1 VNRFVPAL
9 LLVPSLGLAGALLGV
24 AGCSTSDNG
33 AIQIITDE
41 EAGTF
46 TASPALTRL
55 SVVAESG
62 DASTVLATAQ
72 LPTSTIDLGQ
82 LSETSSVV
90 SIAVEGFDS
99 SNTQRAFGATLPV
112 EYGALAGQTISVFVQ
127 RKGTLA
133 RLPGPLTDARQAPT
147 LSVLQGEYLL
157 VTGGSETPVAA
168 TTQLYDFGFFTP
180 IGAPP
185 TLPIAPRSIAL
196 AGTVAWLIGDTAG
209 WYFDFSSN
217 SSAALTLP
225 TGGTFADIAGGA
237 TVIDAN
243 GAQYIVGATRL
254 TGSPTDKVLKVDPSD
269 GSNTAYPYG
278 NTTWITLSAPRLG
291 AAAAWTSNY
300 GLVVAGGSN
309 TAAGV
314 EYVMGSTTGTAL
326 NQFPPDPAFG
336 AGAAALDGTHVLVAG
351 GAAGLFQDPG
361 VRDLDLGCAGGSASC
376 ATVVSWGNLPVVV
389 SPAQTFSWST
399 TTDALV
405 VGNAFGAGTTHVF
418 RLSPTGITEVP
429 TRTPHTNARA
439 AWSPVGS
446 IVLFGGAN
454 AIESFT
460 P

>member
-1 VNRFVPAL
+1 VNRSVPAL
-9 LLVPSLGLAGALLGV
+9 LLAAWLGLAGALV
-24 AGCSTSDNG
+24 GCSTSDTG

-46 TASPALTRL
+46 TASPALTELR
-55 SVVAESG
+55 VVAESA

-90 SIAVEGFDS
+90 SIAIEGFDS

-112 EYGALAGQTISVFVQ
+112 EYAALAGQTISVFVQ
-127 RKGTLA
+127 RDGTLA

-147 LSVLQGEYLL
+147 LAVLQGEYLL
-157 VTGGSETPVAA
+157 ITGGSGTPDAK
-168 TTQLYDFGFFTP
+168 TTQLYDFGFFTAV
-180 IGAPP
+180 GAPP
-185 TLPIAPRSIAL
+185 TLPIAPQSIAL
-196 AGTVAWLIGDTAG
+196 AGTVAWLVDDTTG
-209 WYFDFSSN
+209 WYFDFSSDP
-217 SSAALTLP
+217 SSASVPLAP
-225 TGGTFADIAGGA
+225 PAGGTFADVAGGA

-254 TGSPTDKVLKVDPSD
+254 TGPPTDKVLKVDPND
-269 GSNTAYPYG
+269 GSNSAYPYG

-291 AAAAWTSNY
+291 AAAAWTTSY

-314 EYVMGSTTGTAL
+314 ESVLPGAATGAPL

-351 GAAGLFQDPG
+351 GGTGLFEDPG
-361 VRDLDLGCAGGSASC
+361 VRDLDLGCAGASASC
-376 ATVVSWGNLPVVV
+376 ATVVSWGHLPVVV
-389 SPAQTFSWST
+389 SPAQTFALGTS
-399 TTDALV
+399 DGLV
-405 VGNAFGAGTTHVF
+405 VANEFGSGATHVF
-418 RLSPTGITEVP
+418 RLSPTSITEVP

-454 AIESFT
+454 VIESFT

>member
-9 LLVPSLGLAGALLGV
+9 LLVPALALAGGVLG
-24 AGCSTSDNG
+24 CNSSDTG
-33 AIQIITDE
+33 SIQIITDE

-46 TASPALTRL
+46 TASPALTKL

-82 LSETSSVV
+82 LSETASVV

-133 RLPGPLTDARQAPT
+133 RLPSPLTDVRQSPT

-157 VTGGSETPVAA
+157 VTGGSETPVAK

-180 IGAPP
+180 VGTPP
-185 TLPIAPRSIAL
+185 TLPIAPQSIAL
-196 AGTVAWLIGDTAG
+196 AGTVAWLIDDTAG

-217 SSAALTLP
+217 ASAALALP

-254 TGSPTDKVLKVDPSD
+254 TGSPTDKVLKVDPND
-269 GSNTAYPYG
+269 GTNSAYPYG
-278 NTTWITLSAPRLG
+278 NTTWFTLSAPRLG
-291 AAAAWTSNY
+291 AAAAWTSTY

-314 EYVMGSTTGTAL
+314 EYVMSGSSTGVAL
-326 NQFPPDPAFG
+326 TQFPPDPAFG
-336 AGAAALDGTHVLVAG
+336 AGAAALDGAHVLVAG
-351 GAAGLFQDPG
+351 GGTGLFQDPG

-376 ATVVSWGNLPVVV
+376 ATVISWGNLPVVV
-389 SPAQTFSWST
+389 SPAQTFSWGATS
-399 TTDALV
+399 DGLV
-405 VGNAFGAGTTHVF
+405 VGNEFGAGTTHVF
-418 RLSPTGITEVP
+418 RLSPTSITEVP

-454 AIESFT
+454 VIESFT